1 MWLII
6 LRRVTDN
13 FLMQR
18 LLFSLLFIFLNA
30 SAYALDD
37 PWMQIEKA
45 SQAARQLSYKG
56 IFVYQNY
63 QEVRSIEITHLNN
76 GNEEFARI
84 VSLDGPPRELLSRGD
99 NVVVFNPN
107 KENVFIQKRQGQN
120 LFPAILP
127 SNINIVKSSYN
138 LRFGDHERIG
148 GREAQIVYLD
158 PRDEYRYP
166 YKLWLDKEFGL
177 LLKMMIL
184 DHHQK
189 IIEQAS
195 FNQVALFASQDLNWF
210 KPSIDTQKKY
220 LMDEAPENIT
230 SNEKY
235 CVISNLPAG
244 FREVSHVTRMMGRQ
258 PQLVHQW
265 IFSDGLSSVSLFVNP
280 IPKGQKSRV
289 GEMQVGSAHIF
300 ARVMNGNQITVVG
313 EVPPV
318 TIQKISNSIQSVS
331 AH

>member
-6 LRRVTDN
+6 LRWVLN
-13 FLMQR
+13 NLLMQR
-18 LLFSLLFIFLNA
+18 LLFSLLLIFFNA

-37 PWMQIEKA
+37 PWIQIEKA

-56 IFVYQNY
+56 IFVYQNN
-63 QEVRSIEITHLNN
+63 QEMRSIEITHLNN
-76 GNEEFARI
+76 GKEEFARI
-84 VSLDGPPRELLSRGD
+84 VNLDGPSRELLSRGD
-99 NVVVFNPN
+99 NVVVFNPT
-107 KENVFIQKRQGQN
+107 KENVLIQKRQGQN

-127 SNINIVKSSYN
+127 SNIEFVKSSYS
-138 LRFGDHERIG
+138 LRFGDQERIG

-177 LLKMMIL
+177 LLKMMVL
-184 DHHQK
+184 DHNQK
-189 IIEQAS
+189 TIEQVS
-195 FNQVALFASQDLNWF
+195 FNQISLFASQDLNWF
-210 KPSIDTQKKY
+210 TPSVDTHKKY
-220 LMDEAPENIT
+220 IMDEAPQNMVSKET
-230 SNEKY
+230 Y
-235 CVISNLPAG
+235 CTISNLPTG

-289 GEMQVGSAHIF
+289 GEIQIGSAHIY
-300 ARVMNGNQITVVG
+300 ARVMNGSQIMVVG
-313 EVPPV
+313 EVPQA
-318 TIQKISNSIQSVS
+318 TIHKISNSVQSVS

>member
-1 MWLII
+1 
-6 LRRVTDN
+6 
-13 FLMQR
+13 MQR

-138 LRFGDHERIG
+138 LRFGDQERIG

-244 FREVSHVTRMMGRQ
+244 YREVSHVTRMIGRQ

-280 IPKGQKSRV
+280 RANRIALMVASVPELTILIFSMEGIHCIIKDATSDSRLV
-289 GEMQVGSAHIF
+289 GA
-300 ARVMNGNQITVVG
+300 
-313 EVPPV
+313 P
-318 TIQKISNSIQSVS
+318 
-331 AH
+331 

>member
-6 LRRVTDN
+6 PRRVPDN
-13 FLMQR
+13 LLMQR
-18 LLFSLLFIFLNA
+18 LLFSLLFIFLNV

-37 PWMQIEKA
+37 PWVQIEKA

-56 IFVYQNY
+56 IFVYQNH
-63 QEVRSIEITHLNN
+63 QEMRSIEITHLNN
-76 GNEEFARI
+76 NKEEFARI
-84 VSLDGPPRELLSRGD
+84 VNLDGPSRELLSRGD
-99 NVVVFNPN
+99 NVLVFNPN
-107 KENVFIQKRQGQN
+107 KENVLIQKRQGQN

-127 SNINIVKSSYN
+127 SNIEFVKSSYS
-138 LRFGDHERIG
+138 LRFGDQERIG

-166 YKLWLDKEFGL
+166 FKMWLDKEFGL

-184 DHHQK
+184 DHNQK
-189 IIEQAS
+189 IIEQVS
-195 FNQVALFASQDLNWF
+195 FNQISFFASQDLNWF
-210 KPSIDTQKKY
+210 TPSVDTRKKY
-220 LMDEAPENIT
+220 IMDEVPENIV

-280 IPKGQKSRV
+280 IPKGQKSKV
-289 GEMQVGSAHIF
+289 GELQVGSAHIF
-300 ARVMNGNQITVVG
+300 ARVMNGNQIMVVG
-313 EVPPV
+313 EVPQA

>member
-1 MWLII
+1 
-6 LRRVTDN
+6 
-13 FLMQR
+13 
-18 LLFSLLFIFLNA
+18 
-30 SAYALDD
+30 
-37 PWMQIEKA
+37 
-45 SQAARQLSYKG
+45 
-56 IFVYQNY
+56 
-63 QEVRSIEITHLNN
+63 
-76 GNEEFARI
+76 
-84 VSLDGPPRELLSRGD
+84 
-99 NVVVFNPN
+99 
-107 KENVFIQKRQGQN
+107 
-120 LFPAILP
+120 
-127 SNINIVKSSYN
+127 
-138 LRFGDHERIG
+138 
-148 GREAQIVYLD
+148 
-158 PRDEYRYP
+158 
-166 YKLWLDKEFGL
+166 
-177 LLKMMIL
+177 MIL
-184 DHHQK
+184 HHHQK

-244 FREVSHVTRMMGRQ
+244 YREVSHVTRMMGRQ